1 MLELAEKKYAEEQL
15 ASEKPR
21 TLPPRLSMAASKLS
35 LVRVLG
41 S

>member
-1 MLELAEKKYAEEQL
+1 MGATQKIPAAEEL
-15 ASEKPR
+15 EASEKPN
-21 TLPPRLSMAASKLS
+21 TLPPKLSMAASKLS